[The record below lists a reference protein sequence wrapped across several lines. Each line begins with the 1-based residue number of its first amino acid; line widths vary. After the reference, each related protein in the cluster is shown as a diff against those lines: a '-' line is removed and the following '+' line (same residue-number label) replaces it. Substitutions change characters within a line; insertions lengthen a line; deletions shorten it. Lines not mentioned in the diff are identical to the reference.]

1 MADPAPTR
9 QSRFA
14 KVLKSREVIAL
25 SFGAMIGWSWV
36 LMTGVWLT
44 EAGTLGTLIAFL
56 GGGLAITLIGLTY
69 SELAA
74 AMPKAGGEHIY
85 TRRALGSRWSFVCTW
100 ALLFSYLNV
109 CLFESVALPTAVE
122 YLLPQIRLG
131 TLWHVLGADVDLGFV
146 LVGALGSLL
155 VTWSNYVGI
164 RTAAFVQSVVTALI
178 LGSGLLLITGAGLQG
193 SAANAEPWLMQG
205 TSGILVV
212 LIMVPAM
219 LIGFD
224 VIPQSAEEIDL
235 PPNRIGRLL
244 VGSVACAVLWY
255 VGVSAAVGFA
265 IPAAELKNSD
275 MATADAASLLWGSSW
290 AGAALVVGGIGGILT
305 SWNAFIVGASRVL
318 FALAESGHIPAA
330 FARLHP
336 KYKTPYIGILTI
348 GALCIIA
355 PLFGRTILVWL
366 INSGSFAVTI
376 AFLFVAISFLVLRRK
391 EPDMPRPFKVS
402 HPNLV
407 GWGAII
413 LSLGL
418 LSAFMPWA
426 DSGLGWPHEWGT
438 IVVWALL
445 GVVVLGVTHRAGSG
459 DG

>member
-1 MADPAPTR
+1 MEDS
-9 QSRFA
+9 QKFA

-44 EAGTLGTLIAFL
+44 EAGTLGTLIAFSL
-56 GGGLAITLIGLTY
+56 GGLAITLIGLTY

-85 TRRALGSRWSFVCTW
+85 THRALGPKWSFVCTW

-122 YLLPQIRLG
+122 YLIPEIRLG

-146 LVGALGSLL
+146 LVGAAGAVM
-155 VTWSNYVGI
+155 VTLSNYFGI
-164 RTAAFVQSVVTALI
+164 RTAAFVQTLVTALI
-178 LGSGLLLITGAGLQG
+178 ILSGVLLVTGAGLSG
-193 SAANAEPWLMQG
+193 STANAEPWLTQG
-205 TSGILVV
+205 TTGIMVV

-235 PPNRIGRLL
+235 PPNRIGKLL
-244 VGSVACAVLWY
+244 VGSVFCAVIWY
-255 VGVSAAVGFA
+255 VAVTAAVGFA
-265 IPAAELKNSD
+265 IPAVALPD
-275 MATADAASLLWGSSW
+275 AQMATADAATRLWDSSW
-290 AGAALVVGGIGGILT
+290 AGTVLVVGGIGGILT

-318 FALAESGHIPAA
+318 FALAKSGHIPSA
-330 FARLHP
+330 FAKLHP
-336 KYKTPYIGILTI
+336 TYQTPYVGILTI
-348 GALCIIA
+348 GVLCVVA

-376 AFLFVAISFLVLRRK
+376 AFLFVAISFLVLRKR

-407 GWGAII
+407 GWGAIV
-413 LSLGL
+413 LSIGL
-418 LSAFMPWA
+418 LSAFMPWSS
-426 DSGLGWPHEWGT
+426 SGLSWPHEWGT
-438 IVVWALL
+438 IVVWTFL
-445 GVVVLGVTHRAGSG
+445 GAIVLRFFSSHEEQS
-459 DG
+459 